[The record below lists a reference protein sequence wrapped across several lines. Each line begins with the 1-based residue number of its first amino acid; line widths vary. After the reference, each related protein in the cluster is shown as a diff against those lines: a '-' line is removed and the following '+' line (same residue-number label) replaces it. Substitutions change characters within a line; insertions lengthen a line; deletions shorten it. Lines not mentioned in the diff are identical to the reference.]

1 LENAQNDCVVLYD
14 SFSLID
20 AQWGRL
26 KRTVTF
32 HGHVFSR
39 MSLKEFPFDNVDL
52 HMKFISI
59 CNWRTLDQSRH
70 GNDPCNQLYILEP
83 MADKAGVNFFLLGWG
98 GKVNEFNMLGWSRE
112 VVNSADNSAIPIIFT
127 FKIHLVRMANFYIF
141 KVLFPLWIIVLTSL
155 APYALDTRDA
165 QGRLELVFTLL
176 LTTIALLYVVQE
188 SIPKIS
194 FLTLVDKIVIATLL
208 SLALSVL
215 FCVLI
220 STSSYPERLNW
231 ILATANQVLYW
242 VANIFLIVPPYLRY
256 RTRLFEAQA
265 TQRVET
271 RDKESG
277 YSRKSFSVGNFN

>member
-1 LENAQNDCVVLYD
+1 
-14 SFSLID
+14 
-20 AQWGRL
+20 
-26 KRTVTF
+26 
-32 HGHVFSR
+32 
-39 MSLKEFPFDNVDL
+39 
-52 HMKFISI
+52 
-59 CNWRTLDQSRH
+59 
-70 GNDPCNQLYILEP
+70 
-83 MADKAGVNFFLLGWG
+83 
-98 GKVNEFNMLGWSRE
+98 ML
-112 VVNSADNSAIPIIFT
+112 
-127 FKIHLVRMANFYIF
+127 
-141 KVLFPLWIIVLTSL
+141 
-155 APYALDTRDA
+155 
-165 QGRLELVFTLL
+165 TLL
-176 LTTIALLYVVQE
+176 LLLHFPLTKSVTQE